1 MSIGPI
7 FCGESVHNLFIDE
20 ATACV
25 QNVWP
30 GDETIQIIV
39 YGSNILCMKLVNR
52 NHSCLHSVMGNAMSP
67 SQNMSVC
74 IHSVVCRLHIST
86 NLKNC
91 KFGLCGKMWL

>member
-7 FCGESVHNLFIDE
+7 FYGESVQNLFIDE
-20 ATACV
+20 ATGCV
-25 QNVWP
+25 QNIWP

-39 YGSNILCMKLVNR
+39 YGSNILCIKLVNR
-52 NHSCLHSVMGNAMSP
+52 NHSCLHSVMSNAMSFLLKTC
-67 SQNMSVC
+67 VC
-74 IHSVVCRLHIST
+74 IHSVVCRLHVST